1 MRLSI
6 TYPDPNSPD
15 FLLFVLCV
23 PYGSSSSTAGAAIIH
38 SQQDVRAVHHPA
50 IALHHAMGRIM
61 IVQTNPLISA
71 GQNILIFPLG
81 RMRPA
86 LRLIRAPG
94 CTAISLSAGY
104 SPFCRSTS
112 RAAQRS
118 TPCAI
123 PLIKVVTPFPRP
135 EWQLSSQ

>member
-6 TYPDPNSPD
+6 TYPGPNSPD

-61 IVQTNPLISA
+61 IVQTNPLITA

-86 LRLIRAPG
+86 LRLIRARLYG
-94 CTAISLSAGY
+94 DQSQRRIF
-104 SPFCRSTS
+104 PFLPKYF
-112 RAAQRS
+112 
-118 TPCAI
+118 PC
-123 PLIKVVTPFPRP
+123 RP
-135 EWQLSSQ
+135 EIYSLAPYH